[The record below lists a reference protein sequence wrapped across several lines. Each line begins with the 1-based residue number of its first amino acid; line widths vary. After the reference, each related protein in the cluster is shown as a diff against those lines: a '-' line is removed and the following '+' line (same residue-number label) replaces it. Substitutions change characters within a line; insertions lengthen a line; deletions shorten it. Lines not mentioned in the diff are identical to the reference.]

1 MSKKEKSGKKEQSLK
16 RHEVYHPLGLFDEF
30 ERAFLNREYPF
41 VPVSRPWHWEW
52 PWKGGLA
59 PFNSRMPVIDIID
72 REHEV
77 LVRAQIPGVD
87 KDNLEVSMNEN
98 SVTIRGQSKHEEE
111 EKDGEYFRRESSY
124 GEFSRT
130 VGLPAEV
137 DADSA
142 KAKFKD
148 GVLEVMIQK
157 LERAKRRSVEIE

>member
-1 MSKKEKSGKKEQSLK
+1 
-16 RHEVYHPLGLFDEF
+16 
-30 ERAFLNREYPF
+30 
-41 VPVSRPWHWEW
+41 
-52 PWKGGLA
+52 
-59 PFNSRMPVIDIID
+59 MPVIDIID